1 MKKDNDS
8 SAHTS
13 WNCKYHK
20 FLYLSLLSQ
29 SAPVIA
35 TEITY
40 FFRKNPKQ
48 FRKISQEILNLLLYT
63 IL

>member
-8 SAHTS
+8 LAHTS

-40 FFRKNPKQ
+40 FFLSDTP
-48 FRKISQEILNLLLYT
+48 
-63 IL
+63 